1 VLGYLSGSIYDVLN
15 VWFEPL
21 MNGAVFP
28 FVFSFPLE
36 LSSEWFMV
44 KEFCWYMPCYLMFD
58 LFLDILCYFVRRFLL
73 LFHSI

>member
-1 VLGYLSGSIYDVLN
+1 MLGYLSGSIYDVLN

-44 KEFCWYMPCYLMFD
+44 KEFWWYMPCYLMFD
-58 LFLDILCYFVRRFLL
+58 LFLDILDRKSVV
-73 LFHSI
+73 

>member
-44 KEFCWYMPCYLMFD
+44 KEFWWYMPCYLMFD

-73 LFHSI
+73 HFHSI

>member
-44 KEFCWYMPCYLMFD
+44 KEFWWYMPCYLMFD

>member
-1 VLGYLSGSIYDVLN
+1 VLGYLSGSSYDVLN

-44 KEFCWYMPCYLMFD
+44 KEFWWYMPCYLMFD

-73 LFHSI
+73 LCHSI

>member
-1 VLGYLSGSIYDVLN
+1 MLGYLSGSIYDVLN

-44 KEFCWYMPCYLMFD
+44 KEF
-58 LFLDILCYFVRRFLL
+58 
-73 LFHSI
+73 

>member
-1 VLGYLSGSIYDVLN
+1 MLGYLSGSSYDVLN

-28 FVFSFPLE
+28 IVFSFPLE

-44 KEFCWYMPCYLMFD
+44 KEFWWYMPCYLMFD

-73 LFHSI
+73 LCHSI